1 MKLVLT
7 HDVPT
12 LGKTHEI
19 VDVKSGYG
27 RNFLLP
33 RGLATF
39 LTPGL
44 AKVLDAERVREK
56 AKHDKMSAQS
66 AELARTIEGLVLQ
79 FRRTAAKGGKLYGS
93 INKVAIAKALKA
105 EHAIEVTAA
114 AVKLASPIRETGT
127 TKVKIHLGEGLEPTL
142 TIRVAAEK

>member
-7 HDVPT
+7 HDVPS
-12 LGKTHEI
+12 LGKTHDV

-33 RGLATF
+33 RGFAMF
-39 LTPGL
+39 LTPGM
-44 AKVLDAERVREK
+44 AKMLEAERIREA
-56 AKHDKMSAQS
+56 AKHAKMAAQS
-66 AELARTIEGLVLQ
+66 SELARTIEGLVLQ

-93 INKVAIAKALKA
+93 INKVAIAKALKS
-105 EHAIEVTAA
+105 EHSIEVPTA
-114 AVKLASPIRETGT
+114 AVKLAAPIRETGT
-127 TKVKIHLGEGLEPTL
+127 VKVKIHLGEGLEPTL